1 MHNENILS
9 NHKWNTQGLHGTTI
23 SPLKAHESSRW
34 WRHQEGWGG
43 AWGNWA
49 ESPGSQAVPCLQES
63 SYGKVVIQ
71 AKEMKKEQDNSEG
84 PSSSEILID
93 AGFLEKY
100 ISICSNF
107 LFLFSSSFVSDLN
120 FFHWLLR
127 GQFCSEF
134 FFPGLFSVL
143 ETPLFFPSVPYLDY
157 YSIVQLSCLT
167 FIFIT
172 WFFSS
177 SWYFLVWVISSLH
190 SSLLTLPAL
199 FFFCLLFFL
208 HLVSFSLPQEC
219 NNLKAKLGL
228 ARWHSG

>member
-49 ESPGSQAVPCLQES
+49 KSPGSQAVPCLQES
-63 SYGKVVIQ
+63 SYGKVITQ

-120 FFHWLLR
+120 FFHWLLW

-134 FFPGLFSVL
+134 FFSWLIFCTRNTFILSFCAVFRLLFNCAALLPYFHLYYLV
-143 ETPLFFPSVPYLDY
+143 LFFILIFPGFGHLFPTQFPLDPPC
-157 YSIVQLSCLT
+157 I
-167 FIFIT
+167 IFFLLIIFLPFSL
-172 WFFSS
+172 FFS
-177 SWYFLVWVISSLH
+177 
-190 SSLLTLPAL
+190 P
-199 FFFCLLFFL
+199 
-208 HLVSFSLPQEC
+208 P
-219 NNLKAKLGL
+219 
-228 ARWHSG
+228 RM